1 MARTKAG
8 QASEAEA
15 VELFLPAVE
24 EITGGAPHRV
34 EVNLYVASQ
43 RMGLL
48 RLYHAL
54 IKDGAM
60 LGNAKP
66 VASLADVVRYVLEQ
80 YEGKCAGL
88 R

>member
-1 MARTKAG
+1 MAKARIG
-8 QASEAEA
+8 TSQAADA
-15 VELFLPAVE
+15 VELFLPAVDE
-24 EITGGAPHRV
+24 VVGSIPHRV
-34 EVNLYVASQ
+34 EVNLYEATQ

-54 IKDGAM
+54 VKDGAK
-60 LGNAKP
+60 LAAGKE